1 MAIRTLTVTAREDG
15 FELYADTRLALAHRR
30 DAPLFH
36 VGRGEATIAM
46 HHGNFDIQDDILELC
61 PLEEWRLVSLDE
73 GRAVT
78 IECWSAGGRWRIR
91 IHACIEEGRLV
102 LRLDGAEGASRVR
115 IALPARPQ
123 EHVYGCGEQ
132 FSYFDLRGRRFPL
145 WTSEQGVGRNKST
158 WITHQADL
166 ADHAGGDYWWTFF
179 PQPTFVSSDGYWVH
193 MDSSAYAVFD
203 FRRPDRHE
211 LFCWELPQAL
221 IIGQAESG
229 SIPTQALA
237 HPDMPALLEDLSAF
251 FGRQP
256 PLPDWAYEGV
266 ILGIQG
272 GTEVCEQKLRQAQA
286 AGVPVAGIWAQDWE
300 GINMTSF
307 GQRLRWNW
315 VWNPERYPGLDRAIQ
330 AWRHEGIRFLVY
342 ANCYVG
348 KGWSL
353 CEEAAARGFLVKNK
367 HGQDYYV
374 DFGEFDAGIVDLT
387 NPAAFNWYADT
398 LARTILSLGAS
409 GWMAD
414 FGEYLPTD
422 AALYDGTPALRAHNL
437 WPVLW
442 ARCNHEAVR
451 RAGAERE
458 ALYFMRAGFT
468 GSQRWCPMMWAGDQ
482 NVDWSNDDGLPSAVR
497 AALGLAMCGHGL
509 HHSDIGGYT
518 TLFGMRRTKELFM
531 RWAEQ
536 AAFSPLMRT
545 HEGNRPA
552 ENWQFD
558 SDSETLAHLAAMG
571 RVHVAL
577 AGYLK
582 ACVAENERR
591 GISVMRPL
599 LMHYPED
606 PAAWRIDDEYLL
618 GPDLLVAP
626 VMVEGA
632 VSRTVHFP
640 GGSWRHFWTQHQ
652 IWSRSEPGDKL
663 VDAPLGKPPV
673 FYREGSP
680 WEGIFKKAAVESDIR
695 I

>member
-1 MAIRTLTVTAREDG
+1 MAIKELVLIAHEDG
-15 FELYADTRLALAHRR
+15 IEVRTDGRLALQHRR
-30 DAPLFH
+30 SAPLFH
-36 VGRGEATIAM
+36 AGRGEAAISM
-46 HHGNFDIQDDILELC
+46 HHGNFDIQDEIRELC
-61 PLEEWRLVSLDE
+61 PLEEWRIADVQQ
-73 GRAVT
+73 GRAAVV
-78 IECWSAGGRWRIR
+78 EFWSTGGRWRIVM
-91 IHACIEEGRLV
+91 HALIEEGRLV
-102 LRLDGAEGASRVR
+102 LRMEGAKGANRLR
-115 IALPARPQ
+115 IALPAHPA

-166 ADHAGGDYWWTFF
+166 VDNAGGDYWWTFF
-179 PQPTFVSSDGYWVH
+179 PQPTFVSSDAYWVH

-203 FRRPDRHE
+203 FRRSEQHE
-211 LFCWELPQAL
+211 LYCWELPRAL
-221 IIGQAESG
+221 VFGQAQG
-229 SIPTQALA
+229 SS
-237 HPDMPALLEDLSAF
+237 DMPALLEDLSDY

-256 PLPDWAYEGV
+256 ELPEWVYRGV

-272 GTEVCEQKLRQAQA
+272 GTEVCERKLRNAQA

-330 AWRHEGIRFLVY
+330 TWKQEGIRFLAY

-353 CEEAAARGFLVKNK
+353 CEEAAARGYLVKNAR
-367 HGQDYYV
+367 GEDYYV

-387 NPAAFNWYADT
+387 NPAAFDWYAD
-398 LARTILSLGAS
+398 SLVRNMINFGIS

-422 AALYDGTPALRAHNL
+422 AVLHDGTPALLAHNL
-437 WPVLW
+437 WPALW
-442 ARCNHEAVR
+442 ARCNYEAVR
-451 RAGAERE
+451 RAGAQNE

-497 AALGLAMCGHGL
+497 SALGLAMCGHGL

-518 TLFGMRRTKELFM
+518 TLFGLHRTRELFM

-558 SDSETLAHLAAMG
+558 SDAETLAHLSAMAQ
-571 RVHVAL
+571 VHVAL
-577 AGYLK
+577 SDYLR
-582 ACVAENERR
+582 ACVAENACR
-591 GISVMRPL
+591 GIAVMRPL
-599 LMHYPED
+599 FLHYPQD
-606 PAAWRIDDEYLL
+606 PQAWRIDDEYLL

-626 VMVEGA
+626 VMTEGA
-632 VSRTVHFP
+632 LSRNVHFP
-640 GGSWRHFWTQHQ
+640 GGVWRSFWTKEIVWNSSH
-652 IWSRSEPGDKL
+652 PGEQTIE
-663 VDAPLGKPPV
+663 APIGQPPV
-673 FYREGSP
+673 FVRDGSV
-680 WEGIFKKAAVESDIR
+680 WEASFEKAAAARAR
-695 I
+695 IV